1 MKVKIC
7 GLTTADQVKTC
18 INNGANYCGFILNY
32 PKSHRYIQFA
42 KAKELTNIKKINTK
56 YVGVL
61 VNPKNSELEKFSKLN
76 IDYFQ
81 IYGNFHHKS
90 ILEIRNKFKKKIIVA
105 LQVKNRKDVMGYKE
119 FQSIADII
127 LWDSSGLEKS
137 LEWNFNWIK
146 SVPKNVVKMIAG
158 NIDSQKLEKI
168 SKLADIVDVSG
179 ALETNKVKD
188 ILKIKNFLKIINK
201 IKNED

>member
-18 INNGANYCGFILNY
+18 IDNGANYCGFILNY
-32 PKSHRYIQFA
+32 PKSHRFIQFA
-42 KAKELTNIKKINTK
+42 KARELTNITKKNTK

-61 VNPKNSELEKFSKLN
+61 VNPKNSELKKFSKLN

-81 IYGNFHHKS
+81 IYGNFYRES
-90 ILEIRNKFKKKIIVA
+90 ILEIKNKFKKKIIIA
-105 LQVKNRKDVMGYKE
+105 IQVKNQKDIMAYKE
-119 FQSIADII
+119 FQNIADII

>member
-42 KAKELTNIKKINTK
+42 KAKELTSITKKNTK

-61 VNPKNSELEKFSKLN
+61 VNPKNRELEKFSKLN

-81 IYGNFHHKS
+81 IYGNFNRES
-90 ILEIRNKFKKKIIVA
+90 ILEIKNKFKKKIIVVI
-105 LQVKNRKDVMGYKE
+105 QVKNKKDVMGYKE
-119 FQSIADII
+119 FQNIADII

-158 NIDSQKLEKI
+158 NIDSRKLEKI

-188 ILKIKNFLKIINK
+188 ILKIENFLKIINK